1 MLFGPAMTLRQNIYL
16 ILGIVNVALGTAGIF
31 IPLLPTTP
39 FLLLAAFLFARSSR
53 RWHDWLLSHRRLGPY
68 IHAFRGKTGLTRSQ
82 KTRIIASIT
91 VVMWTSAYFAPLPG
105 IKAMLVVM
113 WAFWTGLLF
122 RLKTAPDATINRH
135 PEQVDPAGEA
145 STDYIDVPDANVD
158 RTGR

>member
-1 MLFGPAMTLRQNIYL
+1 MTLRQNIYL

-113 WAFWTGLLF
+113 WAFWTALIL
-122 RLKTAPDATINRH
+122 RMKTAAEPLSYHTDTSAIPR
-135 PEQVDPAGEA
+135 GE
-145 STDYIDVPDANVD
+145 YIDPEPQGDSQATPAPKVSDAL
-158 RTGR
+158 